1 MYIKVDGVLII
12 ISYQYTVARFIYIH
26 EQRLFWQTQTSSI
39 GSSNHITDFP
49 MFFSTTHQGKKNVP
63 LRPTDGKCNELITTS
78 QPSQFFELDSLIKHP
93 IPSSKAKLIAPKK
106 LTHMMASGR
115 CNFIAQIENST
126 ISCLCLRGI
135 FEVSAERSSINT
147 HCVGCGH
154 LLTNHE
160 SANPSISLH
169 SKSSFDCFH
178 FSPMFVTPHKIIAH
192 DLISTL

>member
-1 MYIKVDGVLII
+1 
-12 ISYQYTVARFIYIH
+12 
-26 EQRLFWQTQTSSI
+26 
-39 GSSNHITDFP
+39 
-49 MFFSTTHQGKKNVP
+49 MFSSTTHQGKENLP
-63 LRPTDGKCNELITTS
+63 LRPAAEKSNEPTTTS
-78 QPSQFFELDSLIKHP
+78 QPSQFFELDSLVKHP

-106 LTHMMASGR
+106 STHMMASGR
-115 CNFIAQIENST
+115 CNFIAHIRNST
-126 ISCLCLRGI
+126 IPCPCLRGI
-135 FEVSAERSSINT
+135 FEVSAERSSINNV
-147 HCVGCGH
+147 CVGCGH